1 MQDTGHIVMC
11 HHHRSVGGISL
22 CRGFCNFYPLL
33 KLPYGASSA
42 ELCLARRRRGVT
54 FSPTTNICCLHLIV
68 RCAVK
73 RIFGVSKLSN
83 GQGPQGKE
91 PTRNRRRKKW
101 RGGRNPATDGAGQS
115 HARMNANASSS
126 PNQPRDS
133 GIEAIKDGSSNLAGN
148 LAPDAGIGEANA
160 NFSSSVPKIQNK
172 RARANDRA
180 NQSTGKKQSQL
191 RNMRAV
197 PQPIADVTFDPGAR
211 TGEANANSQFKNKPA
226 TERSSKPRPANKNQ
240 GPREKRLYA
249 ALDLGTNNCRLL
261 VALPQEPGRF
271 RVVDGFSRI
280 VRLGEGMT
288 QSGRLSEAAME
299 RAIEALKICAGKLA
313 NRNIKRH
320 RLIATEACRQAENGE
335 EFLARV
341 KEETGLQLEVVN
353 RETEA
358 KLAAEGCGALMDRK
372 SDGAVLFDIGGGS
385 SELIL
390 VDGTHPGK
398 KRIADKIVAWTSLPL
413 GVVTLAERFGGRHI
427 TADIFADMISAV
439 EEHIDAF
446 EGRAAL
452 EKIWRKG
459 RVHLLGTS
467 GTVTTLAGVHL
478 DLPKYDRRRVDGVW
492 LANEQIDAVI
502 SRLLSM
508 AYEERALNPC
518 IGRERADL
526 VLAGCAIL
534 EAIRNTWPSP
544 RLRVAD
550 RGLREG
556 LLAEMINRD
565 GAWIKHRKNR
575 WRNSRRSKKR
585 SARQGATG

>member
-1 MQDTGHIVMC
+1 M
-11 HHHRSVGGISL
+11 
-22 CRGFCNFYPLL
+22 
-33 KLPYGASSA
+33 
-42 ELCLARRRRGVT
+42 
-54 FSPTTNICCLHLIV
+54 
-68 RCAVK
+68 
-73 RIFGVSKLSN
+73 SKLSN
-83 GQGPQGKE
+83 GPGPQGKE

-101 RGGRNPATDGAGQS
+101 RKDTEKAAQAALETGVQKSAS
-115 HARMNANASSS
+115 ASSS
-126 PNQPRDS
+126 INQPLNGGVD
-133 GIEAIKDGSSNLAGN
+133 ATKDGSGN
-148 LAPDAGIGEANA
+148 LTGNPTTAAGSDEVSADASLTNPGTGDQNRHPPSNGRNNHKNR
-160 NFSSSVPKIQNK
+160 NFSRS
-172 RARANDRA
+172 
-180 NQSTGKKQSQL
+180 GKKRNPL

-197 PQPIADVTFDPGAR
+197 PKPAADVTFNPAIGSRAATGKPKPG
-211 TGEANANSQFKNKPA
+211 NKRADQRPQNK
-226 TERSSKPRPANKNQ
+226 KP
-240 GPREKRLYA
+240 GEKRLYA

-280 VRLGEGMT
+280 VRLGEGMS
-288 QSGRLSEAAME
+288 QSGRLSDAAMD

-335 EFLARV
+335 AFLARV
-341 KEETGLQLEVVN
+341 KEETGLHLEVVN

-358 KLAAEGCGALMDRK
+358 RLAAEGCGALMDRK

-390 VDGTHPGK
+390 VDSTGSSK
-398 KRIADKIVAWTSLPL
+398 RRIADKIVAWTSLPL
-413 GVVTLAERFGGRHI
+413 GVVTLAERFGGQDI
-427 TADIFADMISAV
+427 TAEIFTAMIKLV
-439 EEHIDAF
+439 KEHIDAF
-446 EGRAAL
+446 EGRSAL
-452 EKIWRKG
+452 EEIWG
-459 RVHLLGTS
+459 RGKVHLLGTS

-478 DLPKYDRRRVDGVW
+478 DLPKYDRRQVDGVW
-492 LANEQIDAVI
+492 LANEQVDSVV

-534 EAIRNTWPSP
+534 EAIRITWPSP

-556 LLAEMINRD
+556 LLAEMINKD
-565 GAWIKHRKNR
+565 GAWIRHRKNR
-575 WRNSRRSKKR
+575 WRKSRRSKM
-585 SARQGATG
+585 RQTQQGSKG